1 MRRQEMATRKLP
13 FWMTVI
19 FLILLMGCATPQPKI
34 PVDEFSVEPGTS
46 VALKG
51 KTYKLIGKP
60 ISVGKTIPSVEL
72 RDANTMAKVD
82 LSSMRGSVLFLS
94 IVPSLDTA
102 VCEAQTHYL
111 GEEGDQLSPE
121 IKRIVISRDTP
132 FAQKRFAKEAKLADL
147 QYLSDYGDASFGKAT
162 GLLIDDLMLLARSV
176 ILVDREGKVRY
187 IQVVPEIT
195 HLPDMERAFHKAEE
209 LQREG

>member
-1 MRRQEMATRKLP
+1 MRRQEMLTRKLP
-13 FWMTVI
+13 FWMIAI
-19 FLILLMGCATPQPKI
+19 FLISLIGCATTQPNI
-34 PVDEFSVEPGTS
+34 PVDEFSVQPGTS

-51 KTYKLIGKP
+51 QSFKLLGTP
-60 ISVGKTIPSVEL
+60 IAVGKTLPSVEL

-94 IVPSLDTA
+94 VVPSLDTA

-111 GEEGDQLSPE
+111 GEEGDKLSPE
-121 IKRIVISRDTP
+121 IKRITISRDTP
-132 FAQKRFAKEAKLADL
+132 FAQKRFAKEAKLTDL
-147 QYLSDYGDASFGKAT
+147 QYLSDHGDASFGRST

-195 HLPDMERAFHKAEE
+195 HLPDMKRAFQKAEE
-209 LQREG
+209 LQGEV

>member
-1 MRRQEMATRKLP
+1 MRRHKMVTRKP
-13 FWMTVI
+13 TFWMMAI
-19 FLILLMGCATPQPKI
+19 FLILFMGCATTPPKI

-51 KTYKLIGKP
+51 KTFKLVGKP
-60 ISVGKTIPSVEL
+60 ISVGDPIPSVEL
-72 RDANTMAKVD
+72 RDADTMAKVD
-82 LSSMRGSVLFLS
+82 LSTMRGSVLFLS

-102 VCEAQTHYL
+102 VCDAQTHYL
-111 GEEGDQLSPE
+111 GEEGDELSPK
-121 IKRIVISRDTP
+121 IKRITISRDTP
-132 FAQKRFAKEAKLADL
+132 FAQKRFAKEAKLTDL
-147 QYLSDYGDASFGKAT
+147 QYLSDHGDASFGKST

-187 IQVVPEIT
+187 IQVVPEVT

-209 LQREG
+209 LQREA

>member
-1 MRRQEMATRKLP
+1 MNTKRLSFLMLAI
-13 FWMTVI
+13 FVI
-19 FLILLMGCATPQPKI
+19 LFMGCATTQPKI

-51 KTYKLIGKP
+51 KTYKLLGKP
-60 ISVGKTIPSVEL
+60 ISVGETIPSVEL

-132 FAQKRFAKEAKLADL
+132 FAQKRFAKEAKLTDL
-147 QYLSDYGDASFGKAT
+147 QYLSDYGDASFGKST

-209 LQREG
+209 LQREA

>member
-1 MRRQEMATRKLP
+1 MNTKRLSFLMLAI
-13 FWMTVI
+13 FVI
-19 FLILLMGCATPQPKI
+19 LFMGCATTQPKI

-51 KTYKLIGKP
+51 KTYKLLGKP
-60 ISVGKTIPSVEL
+60 ISVGETIPSVEL

-132 FAQKRFAKEAKLADL
+132 FAQKRFAKEAKLTDL
-147 QYLSDYGDASFGKAT
+147 QYLSDYGDASFGKST
-162 GLLIDDLMLLARSV
+162 GLLMDDLMLLARSV

>member
-1 MRRQEMATRKLP
+1 MVTRKLP

-19 FLILLMGCATPQPKI
+19 FLILLMGCATTQPKI
-34 PVDEFSVEPGTS
+34 PIDELSVEPGTS
-46 VALKG
+46 VTLKG

-60 ISVGKTIPSVEL
+60 ISVGETIPSVEL

-111 GEEGDQLSPE
+111 GEEGNQLSPE

-132 FAQKRFAKEAKLADL
+132 FAQKRFAKEAKLTDL
-147 QYLSDYGDASFGKAT
+147 QYLSDYGDASFGKST
-162 GLLIDDLMLLARSV
+162 GLLMDDLMLLARSV

-209 LQREG
+209 LQREA

>member
-60 ISVGKTIPSVEL
+60 ISVGETIPSVEL

-132 FAQKRFAKEAKLADL
+132 FAQKRFAKEAKLTDL

>member
-1 MRRQEMATRKLP
+1 MLAI
-13 FWMTVI
+13 FVI
-19 FLILLMGCATPQPKI
+19 LFMGCATTQPKI

-60 ISVGKTIPSVEL
+60 ISVGETIPSVEL

-132 FAQKRFAKEAKLADL
+132 FAQKRFAKEAKLTDL
-147 QYLSDYGDASFGKAT
+147 QYLSDYGDASFGKST

-209 LQREG
+209 LQREA